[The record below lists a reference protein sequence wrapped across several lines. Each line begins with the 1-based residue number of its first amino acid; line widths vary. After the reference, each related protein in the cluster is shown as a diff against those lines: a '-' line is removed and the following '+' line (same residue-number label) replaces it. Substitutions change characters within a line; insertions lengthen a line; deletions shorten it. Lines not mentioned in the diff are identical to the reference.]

1 MIELYYKTK
10 FLSLFYDVKYDVT
23 VYDVPTT
30 MLPFTMNDVPVYDV
44 NIFPPKNVSVVGR
57 IRCWKVLQTI
67 ILSTIHNILMLA
79 RAAQTLQGGRVFET
93 PVLERHRTNFLQ
105 DQLLRQENLL
115 KV

>member
-44 NIFPPKNVSVVGR
+44 NIFPRPYGSLLYIGLW
-57 IRCWKVLQTI
+57 I
-67 ILSTIHNILMLA
+67 
-79 RAAQTLQGGRVFET
+79 VF
-93 PVLERHRTNFLQ
+93 LG
-105 DQLLRQENLL
+105 
-115 KV
+115 